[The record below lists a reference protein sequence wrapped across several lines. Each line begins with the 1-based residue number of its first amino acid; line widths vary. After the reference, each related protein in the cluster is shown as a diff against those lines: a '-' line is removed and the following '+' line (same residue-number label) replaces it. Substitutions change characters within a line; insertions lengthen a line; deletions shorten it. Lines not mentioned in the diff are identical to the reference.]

1 MRLESTKLISL
12 TSRIGNLPVCI
23 TVLWRAEHVR
33 EDVRQILFG
42 TGSAKETVVQESW
55 TKC

>member
-42 TGSAKETVVQESW
+42 AGSAKETVVQESW